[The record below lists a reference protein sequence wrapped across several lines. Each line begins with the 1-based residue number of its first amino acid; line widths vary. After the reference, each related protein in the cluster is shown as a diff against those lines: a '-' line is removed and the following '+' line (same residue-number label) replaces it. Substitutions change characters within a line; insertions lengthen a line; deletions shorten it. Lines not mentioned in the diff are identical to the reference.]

1 MGCDGSRAEG
11 PLDEPQAAS
20 VAMTAVVEASR
31 KIRFMAM
38 SSASVVGRGNLGRAK
53 HDVRRAL
60 INALANALA
69 NAAANAMHAS
79 RQSRSS
85 PV

>member
-1 MGCDGSRAEG
+1 
-11 PLDEPQAAS
+11 
-20 VAMTAVVEASR
+20 
-31 KIRFMAM
+31 
-38 SSASVVGRGNLGRAK
+38 VVGRGNLWRAM

-60 INALANALA
+60 INALA